1 MILNNIIIDRLTQR
15 PTYSRCF
22 TPTFLSLSTPLFSHI
37 YKPTLSLVKR
47 QMKSFTKKVFI
58 LKITS
63 VSYVRN
69 TLISLSNIVEN
80 VNIYIYIYPNVKKS
94 LHFSVKNQGNF
105 EFSEIKTLKKT
116 YQFGRSF
123 KFCVRSANLD
133 DFRYL
138 SLDNYNISS
147 MLLFN

>member
-1 MILNNIIIDRLTQR
+1 MNLNNTIIGRPTQR

-22 TPTFLSLSTPLFSHI
+22 TPTFLSLSTLLLSHI

-58 LKITS
+58 LKSTS

-69 TLISLSNIVEN
+69 TLISLSNIVEKSK
-80 VNIYIYIYPNVKKS
+80 NIYANEKKS
-94 LHFSVKNQGNF
+94 LHFSVKNQRNF
-105 EFSEIKTLKKT
+105 EFSEIWTLKKT

-123 KFCVRSANLD
+123 KLYIR
-133 DFRYL
+133 
-138 SLDNYNISS
+138 
-147 MLLFN
+147 